1 VHAPM
6 PSMPLVLEQGWVGRR
21 VVARRFIGMNDEGRP
36 SFADL
41 VGDLVGL
48 SAETAVIESGSRI
61 IEVPTSHVALARIV
75 EPSTADILAL
85 ESICTRGWRPAESAE
100 LGGWLLRANAGFT
113 GRANS
118 VLPLRPPGRPLADA
132 LAEARAWYAERGLPL
147 RLQLPLQARSLLD
160 GELGELG
167 FDFSP
172 DVHVLAGRIDLL
184 LMRGGRADAQL
195 DTVPDDDW
203 MACYHYRGAPAPE
216 AARATVTRHDRAR
229 FASIRRGGTVRAI
242 GRGAVDDGWLGIFA
256 VEVDPEH
263 QRQGL
268 GSVIVRSLWQ
278 WALAEFDARRGYLQV
293 HSDNPA
299 AQDFYAA
306 LGYWH
311 HHDYRYRQPREAA
324 VAPPQT

>member
-1 VHAPM
+1 M
-6 PSMPLVLEQGWVGRR
+6 LSMPLVLEQGWVGRR
-21 VVARRFIGMNDEGRP
+21 VVVRRIIGLNDEGRP
-36 SFADL
+36 SFADI

-48 SAETAVIESGSRI
+48 SAETAVIESRTGI
-61 IEVPTSHVALARIV
+61 VEVPVSHVPVARIV
-75 EPSTADILAL
+75 EPSSADILAL
-85 ESICTRGWRPAESAE
+85 ESICARGWRAAESAE

-195 DTVPDDDW
+195 DTAPDDDW
-203 MACYHYRGAPAPE
+203 LARYHYRGA
-216 AARATVTRHDRAR
+216 TVPQTVRPTLTRHDQVR
-229 FASIRRGGTVRAI
+229 FASVRRGGAVLAI

-268 GSVIVRSLWQ
+268 GSMIMRSLWQ
-278 WALAEFDARRGYLQV
+278 WALQEYDARRGYLQV
-293 HSDNPA
+293 RSGDIA

-311 HHDYRYRQPREAA
+311 HHDYRYRQPRDDA
-324 VAPPQT
+324 VGPAQT